1 MISVRTATSL
11 ASSVFEGVE
20 HHPNFSYV
28 PPQVS
33 TGPPFAPPAALS
45 FRPLSPRAPHFS
57 PLPNP
62 SGGAAPPSLAYQ
74 NPSIPPPGVSSA
86 DVMAPVVAS
95 AAGGVAVPAS
105 VLHMQPMMSYQAPPT
120 SSPPSLPSAPAST
133 APDLAPSSPPVP
145 CSPPSL
151 LDSSPSTPLRSPS
164 TPTDIFLWQAIGFI
178 GFYAFFVG
186 LVFYMDLG
194 VVDGRGKS
202 GNSSIDLEEQKELV
216 AVHVDSDAKVSG
228 SMNDEKRSSGFPG
241 AYGLIPIATLKLS
254 IPEPVLSQWSR
265 LYSLANIAF
274 CPIALLYACKS
285 FVPFDHPI
293 AFLFPNTDLPL
304 WSVVLTTSFC
314 LACLHLVMEKE
325 PPKTEQI
332 PVVVM
337 AFVMSVFWIS
347 TAAGELANGGFIMS
361 ASHNSGGPEYD
372 WGIKGDKKDSVT
384 ASKTLDLTSGF
395 EVGPTTNGACD
406 AVSCHSARSVLTIA
420 FQFPFDSSLQDNVA
434 VMACQYICS
443 VISSVQRVAMA
454 ISPSKLLRSDSLM
467 GESVLKYL
475 WHHQDAILCCSLKS
489 VPVFIFANQVG
500 LDMLETTLVALQD
513 ITWCSSASPEPLL
526 DPVLLCTP
534 SATVATPAPPLGR
547 HRVALAIHS
556 SSSIFPFTPLFQFPA
571 PRFPFHLILSGLA
584 HSV

>member
-1 MISVRTATSL
+1 MFLFYVYLSV
-11 ASSVFEGVE
+11 E
-20 HHPNFSYV
+20 
-28 PPQVS
+28 
-33 TGPPFAPPAALS
+33 
-45 FRPLSPRAPHFS
+45 
-57 PLPNP
+57 
-62 SGGAAPPSLAYQ
+62 
-74 NPSIPPPGVSSA
+74 
-86 DVMAPVVAS
+86 
-95 AAGGVAVPAS
+95 
-105 VLHMQPMMSYQAPPT
+105 
-120 SSPPSLPSAPAST
+120 
-133 APDLAPSSPPVP
+133 
-145 CSPPSL
+145 
-151 LDSSPSTPLRSPS
+151 
-164 TPTDIFLWQAIGFI
+164 IFLWQAIGFV

-186 LVFYMDLG
+186 LMFYMDLG

-216 AVHVDSDAKVSG
+216 AVHIDSDAKVSG
-228 SMNDEKRSSGFPG
+228 SMNNEKRSSGFPG
-241 AYGLIPIATLKLS
+241 AYGLIPVATLKLS
-254 IPEPVLSQWSR
+254 IPEPAPSQWSR

-332 PVVVM
+332 PVVIM
-337 AFVMSVFWIS
+337 AFVMSLFWIS

-361 ASHNSGGPEYD
+361 ASHNSGGPKYD

-384 ASKTLDLTSGF
+384 ASQTLDLTSGF
-395 EVGPTTNGACD
+395 EVGPTTNGSRD

-434 VMACQYICS
+434 VMARQYIRS

-454 ISPSKLLRSDSLM
+454 IFPSGINPAVGSKLSLGFPEALTLANWIYCKLLRSDSLI
-467 GESVLKYL
+467 GESLLKHL

-489 VPVFIFANQVG
+489 VPVFIFANQAG

-513 ITWCSSASPEPLL
+513 ITWVFRGRQRKLEDTFQKNSNRLKLLVFLCEPRATTRSCFIVH
-526 DPVLLCTP
+526 PP
-534 SATVATPAPPLGR
+534 SATVATPAPPLGC
-547 HRVALAIHS
+547 HCVAPAIHS
-556 SSSIFPFTPLFQFPA
+556 SSSIFPFPSPIPIPCFPGS
-571 PRFPFHLILSGLA
+571 PFISFNL
-584 HSV
+584 V